1 MPLSWKAEYYLQLF
15 EENERIEVAYQLGY
29 WEGYWIGY
37 WEGRRAERAD
47 IALRMRKL
55 GMTDEQICAAT
66 TLSPEELSS
75 LDSQELQKE

>member
-15 EENERIEVAYQLGY
+15 EENERIEVAYQL
-29 WEGYWIGY
+29 GY

>member
-1 MPLSWKAEYYLQLF
+1 MPLSWKAEYYLRLF
-15 EENERIEVAYQLGY
+15 EENELRY
-29 WEGYWIGY
+29 
-37 WEGRRAERAD
+37 EGRRAERAD

-75 LDSQELQKE
+75 LDSQEIQKE